1 MTGYIFF
8 PFVTSALIARL
19 YNAQRGNRDPGTR
32 WHAAC
37 AYLARDA
44 KAPIIDVLDEW
55 DERAAIAEFV
65 GNLPRAES
73 EAQAFAETQ
82 ARFMLRGA

>member
-1 MTGYIFF
+1 MGDSFTY
-8 PFVTSALIARL
+8 PSVTPALVERMRAAQSA
-19 YNAQRGNRDPGTR
+19 NRDPGGR

-37 AYLARDA
+37 AYLAREA
-44 KAPIIDVLDEW
+44 RAPIIDVLDEW

-82 ARFMLRGA
+82 ARFR